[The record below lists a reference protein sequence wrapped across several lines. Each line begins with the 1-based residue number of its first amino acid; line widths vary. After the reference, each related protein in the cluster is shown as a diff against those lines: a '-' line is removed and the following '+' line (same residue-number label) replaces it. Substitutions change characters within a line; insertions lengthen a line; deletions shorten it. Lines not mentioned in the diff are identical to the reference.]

1 MNFFNSE
8 VFRYLNK
15 GKSKILM
22 YVKDSEHTKRLRDI
36 QGNFAEAPL
45 RSPMLG
51 RCGVRDCWCLFLLR
65 KSSIHHPYQTSNFGP
80 EFSTKVFH
88 SSATKH
94 NTKHWTFTSYTYFV
108 ILWFPPSNWRM
119 KWSFRSL
126 QNTATIWK
134 NNICKI

>member
-15 GKSKILM
+15 GQSKILM
-22 YVKDSEHTKRLRDI
+22 YVKDLEFTKRVRDI

-94 NTKHWTFTSYTYFV
+94 NTKHWTFYFKN
-108 ILWFPPSNWRM
+108 I
-119 KWSFRSL
+119 SL
-126 QNTATIWK
+126 YNSLISPLKLK
-134 NNICKI
+134 NEVKFSQLAKYCHHLKEQYL

>member
-15 GKSKILM
+15 GQSKILM

-51 RCGVRDCWCLFLLR
+51 RCGVRDCWCFSEKALFI
-65 KSSIHHPYQTSNFGP
+65 IHIKHQTLGQNFP
-80 EFSTKVFH
+80 PKFSTHPQQNTTPNTEHFILKIFH
-88 SSATKH
+88 
-94 NTKHWTFTSYTYFV
+94 NI